1 MSTQFTIEQVAARL
15 SLSDRD
21 PEYREL
27 SGIMDAVGAAVA
39 SWTGIPT
46 PDLWPADID
55 LGAAMLAARLHRR
68 RNSPA
73 GVEAFND
80 MGAVYVS
87 RRDPDIAMLLGL
99 GDWIRPKVG

>member
-1 MSTQFTIEQVAARL
+1 MASQFTVESVAARL
-15 SLSDRD
+15 SLSESD
-21 PEYREL
+21 PEYSEL
-27 SGIMDAVGAAVA
+27 PGILDAVGAAVA
-39 SWTGIPT
+39 AWTGIPT
-46 PDLWPADID
+46 PDLWSADVD

-99 GDWIRPKVG
+99 GDWLKPKVG